1 MGGDRDGGPMHGPA
15 ASMAGPS
22 LNPNPLNEAQAHD
35 SLLHR
40 ASVSIHHVA
49 TMLRQSSS
57 GSTRV
62 MLRHQ
67 ESSSRSIEGSTR
79 IGLRHQDSNTRST
92 EGSSRMGLRRQDSSS
107 RSIEGSMRTRGF
119 IDRRVVS
126 VKPLTEETTHQVS
139 SDESTSKET
148 HSKVPI
154 MLADLAEKPPS
165 FLHRASMSMKNV
177 VGLLQRQNTTSL
189 HTERSMKLSPHHG
202 PHSQGGADASS
213 KDKRDS
219 VIRHAG
225 ASIMNRIHAATA
237 KPRVVPFAPEVIHH
251 SAAAMSSLP
260 STSWRRQSVSRP
272 LFGRSQSVFGTF
284 GSKLMSRLLPQSDPR
299 RLSTASSVKRHERVL
314 DHYHLRSKKVFNIA
328 VAADTT
334 KRRFLISPDS
344 KVYKCWQLILV
355 AIIYYQVVAIPY
367 VLAFT
372 TSDTNPLDD
381 SVSLVTSAIFLL
393 DIVLNFF
400 TAIADPEKGLITN
413 RREIAIRYLRGWFLL
428 DIISAIPIDAI
439 VYLSSGLNSNNVK
452 FIGVFKTTRLPRLAR
467 ILSLARILQ
476 FLRVP
481 HEWRHWLLY
490 SRYAHLIRLCAI
502 VTAFAYMIH
511 LMSCVWYGAV
521 AGPMWLA
528 WIETNYKSPSRSI
541 HSTYMLSFYS
551 MLTTTMG
558 QSNTLYTN
566 AEYVFSCCVMIQGC
580 LLMAVVFGDVGDLIS
595 NYYEDVNN
603 YRQKMESLLASMNLM
618 HLPTTL
624 QSRINEYYETMY
636 DRYGTLNGDTV
647 LFTNEL
653 SKNLSNEVE
662 LYLRMGMITRSP
674 MFRLCSAEFVQ
685 EIVMKLAFQVYLTDD
700 YVVARGE
707 IGYEMYF
714 LQSGTC
720 DVLRY
725 LTESPSGSQLRRRKR
740 QRHHDKT
747 SVIRTLVEGDY
758 FGEIALLMNCKQTV
772 TVKASSFT
780 ELCVL
785 SRDVY
790 REVTEKYVDDFKVI
804 ERFIME
810 KYDPHVLEAAM
821 QMQVDPAKERQR
833 AIVDCLHEL
842 DERLGILEV
851 KLVQMENSDH
861 SPPSFMDTAEQHMR

>member
-1 MGGDRDGGPMHGPA
+1 
-15 ASMAGPS
+15 MAGLS
-22 LNPNPLNEAQAHD
+22 FNPNPHNEAQAHD

-40 ASVSIHHVA
+40 ASASIHHVA
-49 TMLRQSSS
+49 TMLRPSHS
-57 GSTRV
+57 GSTRT

-79 IGLRHQDSNTRST
+79 MGLRHQDSNARST
-92 EGSSRMGLRRQDSSS
+92 EGSARTGLRRQESSS
-107 RSIEGSMRTRGF
+107 RSIEGSMRTRGA
-119 IDRRVVS
+119 IDRRVAA
-126 VKPLTEETTHQVS
+126 VKPLTEETTQVT

-148 HSKVPI
+148 PRKAPI
-154 MLADLAEKPPS
+154 MLADLAERPPS
-165 FLHRASMSMKNV
+165 FLRRASMSMKNV
-177 VGLLQRQNTTSL
+177 VGLLQRQNTTLL
-189 HTERSMKLSPHHG
+189 HNERSMKLSPHHE

-219 VIRHAG
+219 VLRHAG
-225 ASIMNRIHAATA
+225 ASIINRIHAATA

-251 SAAAMSSLP
+251 SVAAMSSM
-260 STSWRRQSVSRP
+260 SSATWRRQSVSRP
-272 LFGRSQSVFGTF
+272 LFGRSQSVFGTL
-284 GSKLMSRLLPQSDPR
+284 GSKLMSQLLPQSDPR
-299 RLSTASSVKRHERVL
+299 RLSLASSVARHERVL
-314 DHYHLRSKKVFNIA
+314 DHYHLRSKKVLDIA

-334 KRRFLISPDS
+334 KLRFLISPDS

-381 SVSLVTSAIFLL
+381 SVSLATSAIFLL

-413 RREIAIRYLRGWFLL
+413 RRDIAIRYLRGWFLL

-452 FIGVFKTTRLPRLAR
+452 FIGVFKTARLPRLAR
-467 ILSLARILQ
+467 VLSLARILQ
-476 FLRVP
+476 FLRVL

-490 SRYAHLIRLCAI
+490 SRYAHLIRLCAT

-541 HSTYMLSFYS
+541 QSTYMLSFYS

-662 LYLRMGMITRSP
+662 LFLRMGMITRSP

-725 LTESPSGSQLRRRKR
+725 MTESPSGSQLRRRSR
-740 QRHHDKT
+740 QSHHAQT

-772 TVKASSFT
+772 TVKATSFT

-851 KLVQMENSDH
+851 KLVQMESSDH
-861 SPPSFMDTAEQHMR
+861 SPPSFMDTADQHMR

>member
-1 MGGDRDGGPMHGPA
+1 
-15 ASMAGPS
+15 MAGLS
-22 LNPNPLNEAQAHD
+22 FNPNPHNEAQAHD

-40 ASVSIHHVA
+40 ASASIHHVA
-49 TMLRQSSS
+49 TMLRPSHS
-57 GSTRV
+57 GSTRT

-79 IGLRHQDSNTRST
+79 MGLRHQDSNARST
-92 EGSSRMGLRRQDSSS
+92 EGSARTGLRRQESSS
-107 RSIEGSMRTRGF
+107 RSIEGSMRTRGA
-119 IDRRVVS
+119 IDRRVAA
-126 VKPLTEETTHQVS
+126 VKPLTEETTQVT

-148 HSKVPI
+148 PRKAPI
-154 MLADLAEKPPS
+154 MLADLAERPPS
-165 FLHRASMSMKNV
+165 FLRRASMSMKNV
-177 VGLLQRQNTTSL
+177 VGLLQRQNTTLL
-189 HTERSMKLSPHHG
+189 HNERSMKLSPHHE

-219 VIRHAG
+219 VLRHAG
-225 ASIMNRIHAATA
+225 ASIINRIHAATA

-251 SAAAMSSLP
+251 SVAAMSSM
-260 STSWRRQSVSRP
+260 SSATWR
-272 LFGRSQSVFGTF
+272 
-284 GSKLMSRLLPQSDPR
+284 
-299 RLSTASSVKRHERVL
+299 
-314 DHYHLRSKKVFNIA
+314 
-328 VAADTT
+328 
-334 KRRFLISPDS
+334 
-344 KVYKCWQLILV
+344 ILV

-381 SVSLVTSAIFLL
+381 SVSLATSAIFLL

-413 RREIAIRYLRGWFLL
+413 RRDIAIRYLRGWFLL

-452 FIGVFKTTRLPRLAR
+452 FIGVFKTARLPRLAR
-467 ILSLARILQ
+467 VLSLARILQ
-476 FLRVP
+476 FLRVL

-490 SRYAHLIRLCAI
+490 SRYAHLIRLCAT

-541 HSTYMLSFYS
+541 QSTYMLSFYS

-566 AEYVFSCCVMIQGC
+566 AQYVFSCCVMIQGC

-662 LYLRMGMITRSP
+662 LFLRMGMITRSP

-725 LTESPSGSQLRRRKR
+725 MTESPSGSQLRRRSR
-740 QRHHDKT
+740 QSHHAQT

-772 TVKASSFT
+772 TVKATSFT

-851 KLVQMENSDH
+851 KLVQMESSDH
-861 SPPSFMDTAEQHMR
+861 SPPSFMDTADQHMR

>member
-1 MGGDRDGGPMHGPA
+1 
-15 ASMAGPS
+15 MAGLS
-22 LNPNPLNEAQAHD
+22 FNPNPHNEAQAHD

-40 ASVSIHHVA
+40 ASASIHHVA
-49 TMLRQSSS
+49 TMLRPSHS
-57 GSTRV
+57 GSTRT

-79 IGLRHQDSNTRST
+79 MGLRHQDSNARST
-92 EGSSRMGLRRQDSSS
+92 EGSARTGLRRQESSS
-107 RSIEGSMRTRGF
+107 RSIEGSMRTRGA
-119 IDRRVVS
+119 IDRRVAA
-126 VKPLTEETTHQVS
+126 VKPLTEETTQVT

-148 HSKVPI
+148 PRKAPI
-154 MLADLAEKPPS
+154 MLADLAERPPS
-165 FLHRASMSMKNV
+165 FLRRASMSMKNV
-177 VGLLQRQNTTSL
+177 VGLLQRQNTTLL
-189 HTERSMKLSPHHG
+189 HNERSMKLSPHHE

-219 VIRHAG
+219 VLRHAG
-225 ASIMNRIHAATA
+225 ASIINRIHAATA

-251 SAAAMSSLP
+251 SVAAMSSM
-260 STSWRRQSVSRP
+260 SSATWR
-272 LFGRSQSVFGTF
+272 
-284 GSKLMSRLLPQSDPR
+284 
-299 RLSTASSVKRHERVL
+299 
-314 DHYHLRSKKVFNIA
+314 
-328 VAADTT
+328 
-334 KRRFLISPDS
+334 
-344 KVYKCWQLILV
+344 ILV

-381 SVSLVTSAIFLL
+381 SVSLATSAIFLL

-413 RREIAIRYLRGWFLL
+413 RRDIAIRYLRGWFLL

-452 FIGVFKTTRLPRLAR
+452 FIGVFKTARLPRLAR
-467 ILSLARILQ
+467 VLSLARILQ
-476 FLRVP
+476 FLRVL

-490 SRYAHLIRLCAI
+490 SRYAHLIRLCAT

-541 HSTYMLSFYS
+541 QSTYMLSFYS

-662 LYLRMGMITRSP
+662 LFLRMGMITRSP

-725 LTESPSGSQLRRRKR
+725 MTESPSGSQLRRRSR
-740 QRHHDKT
+740 QSHHAQT

-772 TVKASSFT
+772 TVKATSFT

-851 KLVQMENSDH
+851 KLVQMESSDH
-861 SPPSFMDTAEQHMR
+861 SPPSFMDTADQHMR

>member
-1 MGGDRDGGPMHGPA
+1 
-15 ASMAGPS
+15 MAGLS
-22 LNPNPLNEAQAHD
+22 FNPNPHNEAQAHD

-40 ASVSIHHVA
+40 ASASIHHVA
-49 TMLRQSSS
+49 TMLRPSHS
-57 GSTRV
+57 GSTRT

-79 IGLRHQDSNTRST
+79 MGLRHQDSNARST
-92 EGSSRMGLRRQDSSS
+92 EGSARTGLRRQESSS
-107 RSIEGSMRTRGF
+107 RSIEGSMRTRGA
-119 IDRRVVS
+119 IDRRVAA
-126 VKPLTEETTHQVS
+126 VKPLTEETTQVT

-148 HSKVPI
+148 PRKAPI
-154 MLADLAEKPPS
+154 MLADLAERPPS
-165 FLHRASMSMKNV
+165 FLRRASMSMKNV
-177 VGLLQRQNTTSL
+177 VGLLQRQNTTLL
-189 HTERSMKLSPHHG
+189 HNERSMKLSPHHE

-219 VIRHAG
+219 VLRHAG
-225 ASIMNRIHAATA
+225 ASIINRIHAATA

-251 SAAAMSSLP
+251 SVAAMSSM
-260 STSWRRQSVSRP
+260 SSATWRRQSVSRP
-272 LFGRSQSVFGTF
+272 LFGRSQSVFGTL
-284 GSKLMSRLLPQSDPR
+284 GSKLMSQLLPQSDPR
-299 RLSTASSVKRHERVL
+299 RLSLASSVARHERVL
-314 DHYHLRSKKVFNIA
+314 DHYHLRSKK
-328 VAADTT
+328 
-334 KRRFLISPDS
+334 
-344 KVYKCWQLILV
+344 ILV

-381 SVSLVTSAIFLL
+381 SVSLATSAIFLL

-413 RREIAIRYLRGWFLL
+413 RRDIAIRYLRGWFLL

-452 FIGVFKTTRLPRLAR
+452 FIGVFKTARLPRLAR
-467 ILSLARILQ
+467 VLSLARILQ
-476 FLRVP
+476 FLRVL

-490 SRYAHLIRLCAI
+490 SRYAHLIRLCAT

-541 HSTYMLSFYS
+541 QSTYMLSFYS

-662 LYLRMGMITRSP
+662 LFLRMGMITRSP

-725 LTESPSGSQLRRRKR
+725 MTESPSGSQLRRRSR
-740 QRHHDKT
+740 QSHHAQT

-772 TVKASSFT
+772 TVKATSFT

-851 KLVQMENSDH
+851 KLVQMESSDH
-861 SPPSFMDTAEQHMR
+861 SPPSFMDTADQHMR

>member
-1 MGGDRDGGPMHGPA
+1 
-15 ASMAGPS
+15 
-22 LNPNPLNEAQAHD
+22 
-35 SLLHR
+35 
-40 ASVSIHHVA
+40 
-49 TMLRQSSS
+49 
-57 GSTRV
+57 
-62 MLRHQ
+62 
-67 ESSSRSIEGSTR
+67 
-79 IGLRHQDSNTRST
+79 
-92 EGSSRMGLRRQDSSS
+92 
-107 RSIEGSMRTRGF
+107 MRTRGA
-119 IDRRVVS
+119 IDRRVAA
-126 VKPLTEETTHQVS
+126 VKPLTEETTQVT

-148 HSKVPI
+148 PRKAPI
-154 MLADLAEKPPS
+154 MLADLAERPPS
-165 FLHRASMSMKNV
+165 FLRRASMSMKNV

-189 HTERSMKLSPHHG
+189 HNERSMKLSPHHE

-219 VIRHAG
+219 VLRHAG
-225 ASIMNRIHAATA
+225 ASIINRIHAATA

-251 SAAAMSSLP
+251 SVAAMSSM
-260 STSWRRQSVSRP
+260 SSATWR
-272 LFGRSQSVFGTF
+272 
-284 GSKLMSRLLPQSDPR
+284 
-299 RLSTASSVKRHERVL
+299 
-314 DHYHLRSKKVFNIA
+314 
-328 VAADTT
+328 
-334 KRRFLISPDS
+334 
-344 KVYKCWQLILV
+344 ILV

-381 SVSLVTSAIFLL
+381 SVSLATSAIFLL

-413 RREIAIRYLRGWFLL
+413 RRDIAIRYLRGWFLL

-452 FIGVFKTTRLPRLAR
+452 FIGVFKTARLPRLAR
-467 ILSLARILQ
+467 VLSLARILQ

-490 SRYAHLIRLCAI
+490 SRYAHLIRLCAT

-541 HSTYMLSFYS
+541 QSTYMLSFYS

-662 LYLRMGMITRSP
+662 LFLRMGMITRSP

-725 LTESPSGSQLRRRKR
+725 MTESPSRSQLRRRSR
-740 QRHHDKT
+740 QSHHAQT

-772 TVKASSFT
+772 TVKATSFT

-810 KYDPHVLEAAM
+810 KYDPHVLEVAM

-851 KLVQMENSDH
+851 KLVQMESSDH
-861 SPPSFMDTAEQHMR
+861 SPPSFMDTADQHMR